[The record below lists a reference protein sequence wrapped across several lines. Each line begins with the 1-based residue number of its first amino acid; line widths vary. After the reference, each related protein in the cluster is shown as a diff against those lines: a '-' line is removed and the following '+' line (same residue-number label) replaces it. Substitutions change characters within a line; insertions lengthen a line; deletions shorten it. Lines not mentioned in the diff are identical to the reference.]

1 MIRKTIQKLKS
12 EKAQALL
19 ETVLVIALISI
30 AALGTLSA
38 TGTNVSDI
46 FTGIVSSLSGD
57 ETSGADENKEDPNR
71 LVPLVAGTTFYNATG
86 TALTPEEDKYSDIA
100 YCIST
105 ATMSWGG
112 YNTAQWCGEGSK
124 DYSGVLNTA
133 KVLPV
138 LKTESGTVWS
148 YCDSIRTTTE
158 DNTWY
163 VPALGEIKDEY
174 IDGGI
179 TQLPLYVWTS
189 TEGGTSSTSPTTSAM
204 FFSTNRSVYTW
215 GWKNKNDSTSSFAIL
230 FRQGKFPDR
239 NPEPL
244 GQLDAYSVPYKN
256 GKCKIII
263 NSTKADA
270 TNKWYLITANSEAE
284 LPVASRD
291 VPITDS
297 NFENGIMN
305 YTNGVLLSN
314 TVTELVP
321 SAGKTYGLLI
331 ETDSNKLPLATVALP
346 LPVGEMPSVSVS
358 GKSSSY
364 QLVGYDSNGIDV
376 GTLADAKYLMIYL
389 NDLTWDDFMAINLPD
404 GFVRPDNSI
413 LKIDSANGIWNFDAL
428 DSNFKAFLNSAFSSG
443 SIQIWS
449 EDDSGTQAWCAQK
462 STSIAPNAVLT
473 DKTIRRTVI
482 LVRQN

>member
-38 TGTNVSDI
+38 AGTNVSDI

-71 LVPLVAGTTFYNATG
+71 LVPLVAGTTFYNAAG

-174 IDGGI
+174 IAGGLK
-179 TQLPLYVWTS
+179 QLPLYVWTS
-189 TEGGTSSTSPTTSAM
+189 TEGGTNQTSPTTSAM
-204 FFSTNRSVYTW
+204 VFSTNGTVYNW
-215 GWKNKNDSTSSFAIL
+215 GWQNKAGTTNSVAVL
-230 FRQGKFPDR
+230 FRQNKFPDR
-239 NPEPL
+239 NPEPF
-244 GQLDAYSVPYKN
+244 GQLDAYCIPFRT
-256 GKCKIII
+256 GKVQLII
-263 NSTKADA
+263 NSTKQTN
-270 TNKWYLITANSEAE
+270 TNKWCAFLAESETA
-284 LPVASRD
+284 LPVVSRGVAVYD
-291 VPITDS
+291 TIS
-297 NFENGIMN
+297 SNGILVSA
-305 YTNGVLLSN
+305 NGVLISAN
-314 TVTELVP
+314 KTELYP
-321 SAGKTYGLLI
+321 ADNKYMLLI
-331 ETDSNKLPLATVALP
+331 ETDSNYLPLATATFPIGEVGNMP
-346 LPVGEMPSVSVS
+346 LISIS
-358 GKSSSY
+358 GKGAWF
-364 QLVGYDSNGIDV
+364 GYDADGNEIGNF
-376 GTLADAKYLMIYL
+376 ADAKYLKSNSFI
-389 NDLTWDDFMAINLPD
+389 TWNDFMNMELPD
-404 GFVRPDNSI
+404 GFVRPDNSM
-413 LKIDSANGIWNFDAL
+413 LKINSADGTWNFDAL
-428 DSNFKAFLNSAFSSG
+428 DPGFKAIVNSYASS
-443 SIQIWS
+443 QIWS
-449 EDDSGTQAWCAQK
+449 SDDSGTQAWCAQK
-462 STSIAPNAVLT
+462 SATVTPNAVLT
-473 DKTIRRTVI
+473 DKTMSRVVY